1 MVEGE
6 VEAKQQL
13 RNKNNNVA
21 RKAAGASTD
30 RLPATT
36 TTRDSMDLKL
46 EYRLSQFPT
55 APETDLV

>member
-21 RKAAGASTD
+21 RKAAVASTD
-30 RLPATT
+30 RLPATI
-36 TTRDSMDLKL
+36 DSMDLKL

>member
-36 TTRDSMDLKL
+36 TRDSMDLKL
-46 EYRLSQFPT
+46 EFRLSQFPT
-55 APETDLV
+55 APETDLL

>member
-21 RKAAGASTD
+21 RKAAGATTD
-30 RLPATT
+30 RLPATAT
-36 TTRDSMDLKL
+36 TDSMDLKL
-46 EYRLSQFPT
+46 EYRLSQFPN